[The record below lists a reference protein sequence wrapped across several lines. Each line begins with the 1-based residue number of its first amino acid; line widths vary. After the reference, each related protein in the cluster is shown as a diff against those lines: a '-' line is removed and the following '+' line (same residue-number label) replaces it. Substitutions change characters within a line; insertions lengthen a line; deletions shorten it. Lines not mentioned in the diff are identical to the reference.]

1 MHVPEQSHEYE
12 IVAQLALSL
21 TLKPKREN
29 ILLFHNCIQYQQK
42 MQQAIDLDPAK
53 NTVTIA
59 GSRII
64 LSNRRLIRYTRNRS
78 SHGMLGSQQ

>member
-1 MHVPEQSHEYE
+1 
-12 IVAQLALSL
+12 
-21 TLKPKREN
+21 
-29 ILLFHNCIQYQQK
+29 
-42 MQQAIDLDPAK
+42 MQQAIDLDPAE

-64 LSNRRLIRYTRNRS
+64 LSNRRLMQYTKNRS